1 MTATATGRFELTVKA
16 RRQVLKM
23 SNSKF
28 EIRKLKSEQ
37 GFSLIAILAVMTIF
51 AIALLAVAPTV
62 QIEVQREKEL
72 EAIRRGEEI
81 AEAIR
86 QFIVVSNR
94 YPDSMDELLEGLPDG
109 TKKRMILRPSAAIDP
124 LSEDGKWSLVPIN
137 KIAPFT
143 RRVQIYN
150 NGILPSSDNISS
162 GLIQKELG
170 QAVTTVD
177 LGTEDDVEAPASNT
191 DQYTFTTENTPF
203 IGVVS
208 QSERKS
214 VIRYYGI
221 GNHSKWVFT
230 PLFRGSGA
238 SNVGGGSTAPKPRT
252 IATPASVDQ

>member
-1 MTATATGRFELTVKA
+1 MLTKQTANPK
-16 RRQVLKM
+16 
-23 SNSKF
+23 S
-28 EIRKLKSEQ
+28 EIRNPKSER

-86 QFIVVSNR
+86 QYIFANNR

-124 LSEDGKWSLVPIN
+124 LSEDGKWKLVPIN
-137 KIAPFT
+137 KMATFT
-143 RRVQIYN
+143 RRVQNYN
-150 NGILPSSDNISS
+150 GGILPSSGNLPINV
-162 GLIQKELG
+162 QNELG
-170 QAVTTVD
+170 RFVTSVELD
-177 LGTEDDVEAPASNT
+177 TEDDVEGPASET
-191 DQYTFTTENTPF
+191 DQETFTTENTPF

-208 QSERKS
+208 QSESKS
-214 VIRYYGI
+214 VIRYYNI

-238 SNVGGGSTAPKPRT
+238 ANVGGVRPNTNPQSNT
-252 IATPASVDQ
+252 IRR

>member
-1 MTATATGRFELTVKA
+1 MTNPK
-16 RRQVLKM
+16 
-23 SNSKF
+23 SK
-28 EIRKLKSEQ
+28 IQNPKSEA

-86 QFIVVSNR
+86 QYLIYHNGAK

-137 KIAPFT
+137 KMATFT
-143 RRVQIYN
+143 RRVQNYN
-150 NGILPSSDNISS
+150 NGVLPSSENVPRNV
-162 GLIQKELG
+162 LNQLG
-170 QAVTTVD
+170 QIVTSIE
-177 LGTEDDVEAPASNT
+177 LGTEDDIEAPASET
-191 DQYTFTTENTPF
+191 DQDTFTTENTPF

-208 QSERKS
+208 QSESKS
-214 VIRYYGI
+214 VLNYYGI

-238 SNVGGGSTAPKPRT
+238 SNFGGGSTAPPPPVRT
-252 IATPASVDQ
+252 PTP